1 MRVLISG
8 ASGLVATELI
18 RQLQVLG
25 HEPIKLVRRKAQAP
39 DEIEWD
45 PMNNF
50 IDPNAMHKI
59 DAVVNLAGATTGRIP
74 WTKAYKNE
82 IVASRLQSTRLL
94 VEAMRSATNK
104 PKVFI
109 SGSASGFYGDAG
121 DQWLDESAPKG
132 TGFLSDLAAR
142 WEAEALLAPSEVRVV
157 LVRTTM
163 VMSRKLGALG
173 RLLPLLKLGVGGA
186 LGSGK
191 QWWAWISQVD
201 EAAAIIHL
209 INSPEASGPFNLT
222 APEPATCGQII
233 GSLAKQLNRPALIKV
248 PAFALNLL
256 IGEAAKELLLCSQK
270 MTSTKLESTGFK
282 FKHPDLESAARWV
295 VKG

>member
-1 MRVLISG
+1 MSGEAARPLPRLGGEGDALGELRRVG
-8 ASGLVATELI
+8 AGRGPQGLD
-18 RQLQVLG
+18 VLG
-25 HEPIKLVRRKAQAP
+25 GVIEKITGKTLEEAVRER
-39 DEIEWD
+39 
-45 PMNNF
+45 
-50 IDPNAMHKI
+50 
-59 DAVVNLAGATTGRIP
+59 VTGP
-74 WTKAYKNE
+74 
-82 IVASRLQSTRLL
+82 
-94 VEAMRSATNK
+94 
-104 PKVFI
+104 
-109 SGSASGFYGDAG
+109 
-121 DQWLDESAPKG
+121 
-132 TGFLSDLAAR
+132 
-142 WEAEALLAPSEVRVV
+142 
-157 LVRTTM
+157 
-163 VMSRKLGALG
+163 
-173 RLLPLLKLGVGGA
+173 

-209 INSPEASGPFNLT
+209 INSPEAAGPFNLT

-233 GSLAKQLNRPALIKV
+233 GALAKQLNRPALIKV